1 MARLTKQQL
10 DELMKK
16 EGVDR
21 LWSWSRVHCFQT
33 SRFEYFLKYVVRA
46 KEDRQDCIYTVAGG
60 LCHDIIERYYTG
72 QIDYDNMI
80 NEFEDGFLVA
90 RDITRLKFD
99 RNDEEKDERIG
110 TKYYECLQHFFKNHK
125 PLEYKPAIEKF
136 IKIRVGNHLL
146 NGYIDCCFKD
156 DEGNYHIVDWKSSS
170 IYKGKKAEEECG
182 QLALYALGLH
192 QAGVPLDKLRICW
205 DFLKYCTIQYEQKN
219 GQVKTREVERS
230 KIGESLKSNVK
241 SWLKEFGYADEMDS
255 YLKLLLDTNNIEV
268 LPEEVQQKYILSD
281 CFVYVPVTQKL
292 IDKWVDVV
300 ETTIKDIVLREK
312 DYEETKN
319 IKCFWDDEESVKA
332 QSYYYAT
339 LCSYSPSKL
348 LPYKEYLEKLED
360 QKNSSDIFGGL
371 FGDSVNS
378 SSDASTNKDICD
390 NSNKDNDELDLLL
403 WLDDIL

>member
-360 QKNSSDIFGGL
+360 QKNNQGLFGGL
-371 FGDSVNS
+371 LGDGVNPS
-378 SSDASTNKDICD
+378 NDASTSKDICD
-390 NSNKDNDELDLLL
+390 NSNKDNDELDLS
-403 WLDDIL
+403 WLDDLNL